1 MCLSAC
7 LWHRNSSAAP
17 VAALLSRAFAAYG
30 RPPPLTDDEVLAK
43 SLDLNLAMSEERPR
57 RN

>member
-1 MCLSAC
+1 LSV
-7 LWHRNSSAAP
+7 AP

-43 SLDLNLAMSEERPR
+43 SLDLNLAMSKYRPR
-57 RN
+57 RG